1 MTYGLLLKKLKQLTP
16 TQLRQR
22 CLIVDPSDTEVM
34 GLAKLEILASPD
46 KDDALPKGRV
56 ILQADNYA

>member
-1 MTYGLLLKKLKQLTP
+1 M
-16 TQLRQR
+16 
-22 CLIVDPSDTEVM
+22 DPSDTEIM
-34 GLAKLEILASPD
+34 GLVKLEILTSPD